1 MSKSQHLLSGNS
13 KMLTFTK
20 GEESTVASC
29 VSVCQQVLVIMTYL
43 HCLLWLFPKEAR
55 GAPLQEGGVAE
66 CFRDQELNK
75 SSGTCQGF
83 YIFIESEVLPS
94 CLRCPRGQV
103 TVTSL
108 HLVSPCVC
116 ALLLCTSAEKQSHIS
131 SLLF

>member
-1 MSKSQHLLSGNS
+1 MCWQEMSKSQHLLSGNS

-20 GEESTVASC
+20 GEESTVAGC

-75 SSGTCQGF
+75 KELWNMPGILHIYRVRGVAELFALPQRSGYSNITATC
-83 YIFIESEVLPS
+83 
-94 CLRCPRGQV
+94 V
-103 TVTSL
+103 TL
-108 HLVSPCVC
+108 CVC
-116 ALLLCTSAEKQSHIS
+116 FVTLYKR
-131 SLLF
+131 